1 MKENCWMIKK
11 SHILVLILGL
21 LIIPYPFYAQEEQ
34 PEISLEPSAEVFL
47 EDYSDEFQEKFFE
60 ALKQKGIENHDKAIN
75 LLLECKQLDDANN
88 VVDHEL
94 AKAYFEDNQFIS
106 AQGYAVE
113 AVLSEPANFW
123 YLNTLVNVLQN
134 QGSSMEDVKSKIPLD
149 NIKLQENLAV
159 IYFRKG
165 NYQEALTV
173 LKGIKGS
180 SFTKE
185 LSSKINDSTKNE
197 EQVEES
203 RSVSF
208 SVTNEGTSDPFDD
221 YKVRIEGF
229 IRGNNLGI
237 LDQLSAEAL
246 EIYPSQPFFY
256 YARGYALN
264 KKKKHKEAIEVLE
277 AALDYLLDDPS
288 LANKIYQQLA
298 DAYTATNNTSKANMY
313 LRKVK
318 PGF

>member
-1 MKENCWMIKK
+1 MKKIG
-11 SHILVLILGL
+11 HIILIVFGVLLFQIHT
-21 LIIPYPFYAQEEQ
+21 YAQEDQ

-75 LLLECKQLDDANN
+75 LLLECKQLDDANS

-106 AQGYAVE
+106 AQGHAVE
-113 AVLSEPANFW
+113 AVLSEPANLW
-123 YLNTLVNVLQN
+123 YLNTLVNILQN
-134 QGSSMEDVKSKIPLD
+134 QGSSIEDVKSKIPMD
-149 NIKLQENLAV
+149 NVKLQENLAL
-159 IYFRKG
+159 IYFKKS
-165 NYQEALTV
+165 NYEEALKV

-185 LSSKINDSTKNE
+185 LSSKINDSIENREQE
-197 EQVEES
+197 EKS

-208 SVTNEGTSDPFDD
+208 SVTNEGSSNPLDD

-246 EIYPSQPFFY
+246 EIYPSLPFFY